1 MISPETLRR
10 FPIFG
15 IFNDA
20 QLKTIAMFTNERS
33 FNEDT
38 ILFNQNEK
46 ADALF
51 FLIEGN
57 IDLFQVAQEEIRPEK
72 KKLYLVGEV
81 NPGELFGISTVIE
94 PYIFTAGAKAH
105 LPSKVLEINGVE
117 LRSAMES
124 DPGFSSNVLHQIAK
138 QLLQRLNNNRTQLAA
153 AWL

>member
-15 IFNDA
+15 IFNDN
-20 QLKTIAMFTNERS
+20 QLKQLAMITNELS
-33 FNEDT
+33 IEEGV
-38 ILFNQNEK
+38 ILFSQNEK
-46 ADALF
+46 ANALY

-72 KKLYLVGEV
+72 KKEYLVGEV

-94 PYIFTAGAKAH
+94 PNIFTAGAKAH
-105 LPSKVLEINGVE
+105 LSSKILAINGIE
-117 LRSAMES
+117 LRSFMDS
-124 DPGFSSNVLHQIAK
+124 DPILAKNVYHQTAR
-138 QLLQRLNNNRTQLAA
+138 QLLQRLNFNRTQLAS